1 MRKFKD
7 CGQTG
12 RVLGVDVKQRPEPQ
26 GQAKKGVEL
35 KSGVCSALQAEQ
47 LGSEQHLQGRWHLFS
62 QLNTVYGLAM
72 ALGLGQV

>member
-12 RVLGVDVKQRPEPQ
+12 RVLGIEVKLGPDPQ

-35 KSGVCSALQAEQ
+35 KSGLCSALQAEQ
-47 LGSEQHLQGRWHLFS
+47 LGS
-62 QLNTVYGLAM
+62 
-72 ALGLGQV
+72 